1 MESSLQ
7 RKSANPRATSVP
19 NDLSAFW
26 LPFTPNRAFK
36 RAPRFIT
43 RAKDMHYFTP
53 DGRAVLD
60 GLAGLWCTNAGHNR
74 DPIVAA
80 IKQEAEQLDYAPA
93 FQFAHPKSF
102 ELASR
107 VAALAPADL
116 NRVFFCNSGS
126 EAVDTALKIA
136 LAYHNVRGEGA
147 RTRLIGR
154 ERGYHGV
161 GFGGISVGGI
171 VNNRKFFGTLLA
183 GIDHLPATYS
193 REHQAFTKGEPE
205 WGAHL
210 ADELERL
217 VVLHDASTIAAVIV
231 EPMAGSTGVL
241 PPPKG
246 YLQRLRAI
254 CDRHGI
260 VLIFDEVITG
270 FGRLGHAFAA
280 ERYGV
285 TPDLLC
291 FAKGVNSG
299 AVPMGGVIARESVYD
314 AFMHG
319 PEHVIEL
326 FHGYT
331 YSAHPLACAA
341 GLAAL
346 DLYRDE
352 GLFERAKRLEPL
364 YVDAAMTLKGLPGV
378 LDVRAVG
385 IAAGVDLAPRP
396 GAPGERGYEAME
408 RAFHDEDLVIR
419 IAGDTLAIAPP
430 LIVSEAEI
438 GEIFEKVARVI
449 RAVV

>member
-1 MESSLQ
+1 MNLMTQ
-7 RKSANPRATSVP
+7 NVSAAPARQP
-19 NDLSAFW
+19 NDLDSFW

-36 RAPRFIT
+36 RAPRLLA

-60 GLAGLWCTNAGHNR
+60 GTAGLWCTNAGHNR

-80 IKQEAEQLDYAPA
+80 IQQEAGELDYAPP

-107 VAALAPADL
+107 IAALAPADL
-116 NRVFFCNSGS
+116 DRVFFCNSGS

-136 LAYHNVRGEGA
+136 LAYHQVRGEGA

-171 VNNRKFFGTLLA
+171 VNNRKHFGTLLA
-183 GIDHLPATYS
+183 GVDHLPATYS

-205 WGAHL
+205 WGGHL
-210 ADELERL
+210 ADELDRI
-217 VVLHDASTIAAVIV
+217 VALHDASTIAAVIV

-241 PPPKG
+241 PPPKN
-246 YLQRLRAI
+246 YLPRLRAI

-260 VLIFDEVITG
+260 LLIFDEVITG
-270 FGRLGHAFAA
+270 FGRLGYAFAA

-285 TPDLLC
+285 TPDMIV
-291 FAKGVNSG
+291 FAKGVTSG
-299 AVPMGGVIARESVYD
+299 SVPMGGVIVREGVYD

-341 GLAAL
+341 GLATL
-346 DLYRDE
+346 ELYRDE
-352 GLFERAKRLEPL
+352 DLFARAKALEP
-364 YVDAAMTLKGLPGV
+364 VFADAAMSLKSLPGV
-378 LDVRAVG
+378 LDIRTIG
-385 IAAGVDLAPRP
+385 LAAGIDLASRP
-396 GAPGERGYEAME
+396 GAVGKRAYDVMD
-408 RAFHDEDLVIR
+408 RAFNDIGVLVR
-419 IAGDTLAIAPP
+419 VSGETLALSPP
-430 LIVSEAEI
+430 LIASEAQI
-438 GEIFEKVARVI
+438 GEIFEKVG
-449 RAVV
+449 RAIKAVG

>member
-1 MESSLQ
+1 MT
-7 RKSANPRATSVP
+7 SATAAAVARQT
-19 NDLSAFW
+19 NDLDAFW

-36 RAPRFIT
+36 RAPRLIA
-43 RAKDMHYFTP
+43 RAKNMHYFTP

-60 GLAGLWCTNAGHNR
+60 GLAGLWCSNAGHNR

-80 IKQEAEQLDYAPA
+80 IREQAAELDYSAA
-93 FQFAHPKSF
+93 FHFAHPKSF

-171 VNNRKFFGTLLA
+171 VNNRKFFGSLLT
-183 GIDHLPATYS
+183 GVDHLPATYN
-193 REHQAFTKGEPE
+193 REQQAFTKGEPQ

-210 ADELERL
+210 ADELERI
-217 VVLHDASTIAAVIV
+217 VTLHSASTIAAVIV

-246 YLQRLRAI
+246 YLERLRAI
-254 CDRHGI
+254 CDKHGI
-260 VLIFDEVITG
+260 LLIFDEVITG

-299 AVPMGGVIARESVYD
+299 AVPMGGVIAREGVYN

-319 PEHVIEL
+319 PEHAIEL

-341 GLAAL
+341 ALAAL

-352 GLFERAKRLEPL
+352 HLFARAKRLEPL
-364 YVDAAMTLKGLPGV
+364 YAEAAMTLKGLPGV
-378 LDVRAVG
+378 LDVRTVG

-408 RAFHDEDLVIR
+408 RAFHDEDLVVR
-419 IAGDTLAIAPP
+419 ISGDTLAIAPP
-430 LIVSEAEI
+430 LIVSEAKI
-438 GEIFEKVARVI
+438 GEIFEKVGRVI
-449 RAVV
+449 RVVA